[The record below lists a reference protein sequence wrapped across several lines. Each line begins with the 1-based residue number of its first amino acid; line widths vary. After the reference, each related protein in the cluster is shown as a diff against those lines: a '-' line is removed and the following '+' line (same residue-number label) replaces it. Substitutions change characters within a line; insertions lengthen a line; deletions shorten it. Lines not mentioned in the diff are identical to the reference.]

1 MLGIIQHTSPLTQ
14 VLNLNEKVELK
25 INISHDLYIS
35 RYYTNLSVA
44 WYHNNTRI
52 TTNERINIADG
63 GTTLTIA
70 DTVETDAG
78 KYQVRIDSMN
88 FSSGVDPPE
97 CPKNILPLFEDLA
110 LHAPVTFLLQ
120 QSVTPVYNPEDIIIN
135 YTIPDYLGEDQHSL
149 LIDTTSRI
157 NTSYISANSLYI
169 QLYKNAVYINSGN
182 YNYTKIFNEN
192 RIGAILEFKY
202 NNSGNI
208 IGLYVLHEYWYL
220 DTFNCP
226 IYRNYYRHYLTRL
239 YYEYLRITYFSIILR
254 GESICLYHVV
264 PLTLHLPTILAS
276 NTTSVFAI
284 VFIYVQYSLY

>member
-1 MLGIIQHTSPLTQ
+1 MILSPIALILLDITLNCYLSHILTIYFVLGIIQHNSPLTQ
-14 VLNLNEKVELK
+14 VLNLNGKVELK
-25 INISHDLYIS
+25 INISHDFYIS
-35 RYYTNLSVA
+35 IYYTNLSLA

-52 TTNERINIADG
+52 TPNGRINITDG

-88 FSSGVDPPE
+88 FSSGEDPPE
-97 CPKNILPLFEDLA
+97 CHENILALFEDLA

-120 QSVTPVYNPEDIIIN
+120 QSVTPAYNPEDIIIN
-135 YTIPDYLGEDQHSL
+135 YTIPDYLGEDQHSS

-169 QLYKNAVYINSGN
+169 RLYKNAAYINSGN
-182 YNYTKIFNEN
+182 YNYTKIFHEN
-192 RIGAILEFKY
+192 RIGAIMEFKY

-208 IGLYVLHEYWYL
+208 IGDYVLREYWYH

-226 IYRNYYRHYLTRL
+226 FYRNYYYYLGHRF
-239 YYEYLRITYFSIILR
+239 YDYLRITYFSIILR
-254 GESICLYHVV
+254 GESICL
-264 PLTLHLPTILAS
+264 
-276 NTTSVFAI
+276 
-284 VFIYVQYSLY
+284 

>member
-1 MLGIIQHTSPLTQ
+1 MSLLLLIIILLLFIFIIVVIVLGIIQHNSPLTQ
-14 VLNLNEKVELK
+14 ILNLNGRVD
-25 INISHDLYIS
+25 INVNISIPDIWFSGLYSSIS
-35 RYYTNLSVA
+35 LA

-52 TTNERINIADG
+52 TTNERINIIDG

-88 FSSGVDPPE
+88 FSSGVDTAE
-97 CPKNILPLFEDLA
+97 CHENILPLFEDLA

-120 QSVTPVYNPEDIIIN
+120 QSVTPAYNPEDIIIN
-135 YTIPDYLGEDQHSL
+135 YTIPNYLGEDQHSL

-192 RIGAILEFKY
+192 RIGAIMEFKY

-208 IGLYVLHEYWYL
+208 IGLYVLRENWHL

-226 IYRNYYRHYLTRL
+226 FYRNYHYYLTH
-239 YYEYLRITYFSIILR
+239 YSFYDYLRFTYFSIILR
-254 GESICLYHVV
+254 GECICL
-264 PLTLHLPTILAS
+264 
-276 NTTSVFAI
+276 
-284 VFIYVQYSLY
+284 

>member
-1 MLGIIQHTSPLTQ
+1 MFLSHIFTIIFVLGIIQHNSPLTQ
-14 VLNLNEKVELK
+14 VLNLDGKVELK
-25 INISHDLYIS
+25 INISHNFYIS
-35 RYYTNLSVA
+35 RFYTNLIVA

-52 TTNERINIADG
+52 TTNERINITDG

-110 LHAPVTFLLQ
+110 LHTPVTFLLQ

-135 YTIPDYLGEDQHSL
+135 YTISDYLGENQHSL

-157 NTSYISANSLYI
+157 NTSYFSANSLYI
-169 QLYKNAVYINSGN
+169 RLYKNAVFINSGN

-208 IGLYVLHEYWYL
+208 IGLYVLQEYWYL

-226 IYRNYYRHYLTRL
+226 FHQNYRFYLTHPFDS
-239 YYEYLRITYFSIILR
+239 YLRITYFSIILR
-254 GESICLYHVV
+254 GESICL
-264 PLTLHLPTILAS
+264 
-276 NTTSVFAI
+276 
-284 VFIYVQYSLY
+284 